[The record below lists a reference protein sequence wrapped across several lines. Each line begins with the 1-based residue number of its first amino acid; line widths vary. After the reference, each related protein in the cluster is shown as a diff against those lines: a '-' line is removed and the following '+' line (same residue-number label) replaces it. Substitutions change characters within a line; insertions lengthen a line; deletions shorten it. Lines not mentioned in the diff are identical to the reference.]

1 MWVSP
6 HAGKALEWVI
16 SNKNQAYMASRRPIT
31 SAAAKP
37 LDSTTPKGLDFS
49 GLDSLIGYRL
59 RRAQSAV
66 HRDYNAMFE
75 ELKITQKQTGVMWLV
90 LSNPGIAQGTIGA
103 ALGMD
108 RATMMVIVD
117 RLEAR
122 GLLKRVRSRK
132 DARQRELVATPEGQ
146 RLMKK
151 VHGLT
156 ERHEQRLKQLFTS
169 AELRSFESMLQR
181 LQSLGGSE
189 EA

>member
-1 MWVSP
+1 
-6 HAGKALEWVI
+6 
-16 SNKNQAYMASRRPIT
+16 MAIRRPIT
-31 SAAAKP
+31 AAKDPIDAAARSP
-37 LDSTTPKGLDFS
+37 LDFAGLND
-49 GLDSLIGYRL
+49 LIGYRL

-66 HRDYNAMFE
+66 HRDYNVMFD

-90 LSNPGIAQGTIGA
+90 VSNPGVAQGNIGA

-122 GLLKRVRSRK
+122 GLLKRIRSRK
-132 DARQRELVATPEGQ
+132 DARQRELFATPEGQ

-151 VHGLT
+151 VHSLT
-156 ERHEQRLKQLFTS
+156 ERHEKRLKQLFTA
-169 AELRSFESMLQR
+169 AELQILEHLLQR
-181 LQSLGGSE
+181 LQALAGPD